1 MASCSI
7 KSIFLFAGPFLL
19 PKAIAYYR
27 SFRASSRA
35 PGLSIRPVPPNVL
48 RVLILLTITAL
59 IFLLRSLS
67 IFAPENIFTV
77 TSSRLQTPTDVL
89 FTRLSTLRPLG
100 LNPSD
105 DILRTKI
112 NSMESRLLFFQFG
125 PDVITNCQFC
135 SAEDSKYYLY
145 YALPGIFG
153 PHLINLVILSL
164 VTSGLLS
171 GKEGARWRNT
181 ATILAAVLAVAEVY
195 LVSTFNHQSNAQ
207 AKVLEQITF
216 FHWNMRMYRSIGLAT
231 LDALIVWGLWMSS
244 TNRAFIVPPLPAES
258 IEFSL
263 RMLDSARGK
272 MGAVGIL
279 RNTINRDE
287 NLRERGQDYWRHEV
301 RITRDVMEEREVV
314 DSINNA
320 MVNGLNIA
328 NISAEAQQYAEN
340 FIMPMQMPGA
350 NGAI

>member
-1 MASCSI
+1 
-7 KSIFLFAGPFLL
+7 
-19 PKAIAYYR
+19 
-27 SFRASSRA
+27 
-35 PGLSIRPVPPNVL
+35 
-48 RVLILLTITAL
+48 
-59 IFLLRSLS
+59 
-67 IFAPENIFTV
+67 
-77 TSSRLQTPTDVL
+77 
-89 FTRLSTLRPLG
+89 
-100 LNPSD
+100 
-105 DILRTKI
+105 
-112 NSMESRLLFFQFG
+112 
-125 PDVITNCQFC
+125 
-135 SAEDSKYYLY
+135 
-145 YALPGIFG
+145 
-153 PHLINLVILSL
+153 
-164 VTSGLLS
+164 
-171 GKEGARWRNT
+171 
-181 ATILAAVLAVAEVY
+181 
-195 LVSTFNHQSNAQ
+195 
-207 AKVLEQITF
+207 
-216 FHWNMRMYRSIGLAT
+216 
-231 LDALIVWGLWMSS
+231 MSS